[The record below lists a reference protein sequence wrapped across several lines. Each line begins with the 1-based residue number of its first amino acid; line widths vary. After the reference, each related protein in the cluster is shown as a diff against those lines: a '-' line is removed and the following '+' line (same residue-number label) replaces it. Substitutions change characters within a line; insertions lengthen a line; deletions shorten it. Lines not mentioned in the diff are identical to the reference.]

1 MSVFG
6 KPCSFHFFFSSIFS
20 PSPHNFHVKAARMEK
35 LEIKRKFEFILFK
48 NYIPGNTWKKSNF
61 EEEHKSI
68 QFSCHV
74 YCYRVPNPHY

>member
-6 KPCSFHFFFSSIFS
+6 KTLQLSCE
-20 PSPHNFHVKAARMEK
+20 KETRMKK

-48 NYIPGNTWKKSNF
+48 NYIPGNTWKSNF
-61 EEEHKSI
+61 KEEHQRI

-74 YCYRVPNPHY
+74 YCCRVPKEFFLLSDHC